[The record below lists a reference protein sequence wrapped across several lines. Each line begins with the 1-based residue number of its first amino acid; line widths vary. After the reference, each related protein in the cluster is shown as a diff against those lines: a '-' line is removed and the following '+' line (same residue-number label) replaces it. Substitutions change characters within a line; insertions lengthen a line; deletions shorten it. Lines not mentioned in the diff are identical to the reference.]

1 MKTLLAPLVLAL
13 SLSAC
18 GASPDVAPDPQ
29 VASAAE
35 TCSVEG
41 CVVRA
46 GAMTLEGQR
55 TVLEAI
61 QLAGP
66 IEGRSDLR
74 NVRLVRS
81 TDPAMVIRIDV
92 QAMLESGDSSFNVL
106 LKPGDVLHVAELPQL
121 PERPGN

>member
-1 MKTLLAPLVLAL
+1 MKTPLVPLVLAL

-18 GASPDVAPDPQ
+18 GPSPDGVSGPLHD
-29 VASAAE
+29 SAVE

-41 CVVRA
+41 CVVRP

-61 QLAGP
+61 RLAGP

-74 NVRLVRS
+74 SVRLVRD
-81 TDPAMVIRIDV
+81 TDTAAVITIDV
-92 QAMLESGDSSFNVL
+92 EAMQETGDSSFNVL
-106 LKPGDVLHVAELPQL
+106 LCPGDVLHVPELPRL
-121 PERPGN
+121 PERAGN